1 MASPPAP
8 GENAPTMK
16 GAGFVF
22 AGGGTGG
29 HLFPGLA
36 VAAALRQRE
45 PGAPVTFFTT
55 DRPLDRDL
63 LLRAQFVQVPQRVR
77 PFSAAPWRWPAFW
90 TAWRESVSAALAAFV
105 QRRPRA
111 VLGLGGYAGAP
122 AVVAARRLGI
132 RCAIL
137 NPDAIPGR
145 ANRFL
150 ASRCDLV
157 VLQWEAS
164 RRHLPRGTPCAAL
177 GCPIRAE
184 FTVPAARDVALR
196 HFGLESDARRPVL
209 LVTGASQGAST
220 INQVVPH
227 IWPRFAAGHPGWQV
241 LHLSGPRDVA
251 ATRAAYS
258 AAGVG
263 DAVRVLAFT
272 HEMPL
277 ALAAADVVLS
287 RAGASTLA
295 ELSAMGRAAI
305 LLPYPYHRDRHQ
317 HANARVLV
325 EAGAALM
332 LEDQL
337 DPVRNAD
344 PLLAALDHVAPE
356 AVRQRMGLAAAA
368 LARPSAA
375 SDVAEW
381 LLSS

>member
-1 MASPPAP
+1 
-8 GENAPTMK
+8 
-16 GAGFVF
+16 
-22 AGGGTGG
+22 
-29 HLFPGLA
+29 
-36 VAAALRQRE
+36 
-45 PGAPVTFFTT
+45 
-55 DRPLDRDL
+55 
-63 LLRAQFVQVPQRVR
+63 
-77 PFSAAPWRWPAFW
+77 
-90 TAWRESVSAALAAFV
+90 
-105 QRRPRA
+105 
-111 VLGLGGYAGAP
+111 
-122 AVVAARRLGI
+122 
-132 RCAIL
+132 
-137 NPDAIPGR
+137 
-145 ANRFL
+145 L